1 MKNFSKLTISSAFIA
16 LLICV
21 PALIILTYIFTPSS
35 EIWIH
40 LKDTVLIDYVYNS
53 LYIMIGVALMTTVIG
68 FSTAYI
74 TTMYKFSFSV
84 FFHYALILPFAIP
97 TYIIAFIYAGMFDM
111 TGSIT
116 TFFLELFNKKIS
128 EINFYDI
135 MSIEGAIIVMS
146 LVLYPYV
153 YLITKTYLRAES
165 ASVIDAAKTMG
176 LSSWQIFYKV
186 VLPLSRPAI
195 VAGAI
200 LAVMEAVSDFGVVD
214 YYGVSTF
221 VTGIFRTWFGMG
233 SVADASKLAAMLM
246 TFIFLLIFLERY
258 QRRNKRYKSSGK
270 DFKPISKIQLKGFK
284 NILAFITCF
293 LPFFFGF
300 LLPFVQ
306 MCFWFQVSYEEI
318 IDEDFYLLLKQTLFI
333 AIGTAALIT
342 ALALLFV
349 YNARRTKSK
358 TTDNITQVAKLGY
371 SIPGAVIA
379 VGILTAF
386 SLFDNSIIYIFE
398 TYFNIN
404 PGLIVGG
411 TIAAVVFGYTV
422 RFIAIAINNYESG
435 FSKIP
440 TTYDDATKTL
450 QVSEKRAFTSVFAP
464 LLKNTIFAAF
474 IMVFIEIIK
483 ELPLTMIL
491 RPFNFDTLAVR
502 SYELTQQGQIVESSV
517 PSMFIVFLG
526 IMSVLLL
533 AKNMI
538 KD

>member
-1 MKNFSKLTISSAFIA
+1 MF
-16 LLICV
+16 
-21 PALIILTYIFTPSS
+21 
-35 EIWIH
+35 
-40 LKDTVLIDYVYNS
+40 
-53 LYIMIGVALMTTVIG
+53 GVALMTITIG
-68 FSTAYI
+68 FTTAYI
-74 TTMYKFSFSV
+74 TTMYKFTFSG

-97 TYIIAFIYAGMFDM
+97 TYIVAFIYAGMFDM
-111 TGSIT
+111 TGSVT
-116 TFFLELFNKKIS
+116 TFILDLFGKKIS
-128 EINFYDI
+128 EIEFYDI

-153 YLITKTYLRAES
+153 YLITKTYLKAES

-186 VLPLSRPAI
+186 VLPISRPAI

-233 SVADASKLAAMLM
+233 SVEDASKLAAMLM
-246 TFIFLLIFLERY
+246 TFIFLLIFLERF
-258 QRRNKRYKSSGK
+258 QRRNIKYKSSGK
-270 DFKPISKIQLKGFK
+270 DFKPISKIELKGSK
-284 NILAFITCF
+284 NALAIFICF

-300 LLPFVQ
+300 LLPFIQ
-306 MCFWFQVSYEEI
+306 MCFWFSISYEEI
-318 IDEDFYLLLKQTLFI
+318 IDEDFFTLINQTLFI
-333 AIGTAALIT
+333 SVGSAVLIT
-342 ALALLFV
+342 AIALLFV
-349 YNARRTKSK
+349 YNVRRRKNK
-358 TTDNITQVAKLGY
+358 TTDNIAQVAKLGY

-386 SLFDNSIIYIFE
+386 SYFDNAIIYFFE
-398 TYFNIN
+398 TYFSFN

-411 TIAAVVFGYTV
+411 TVAAVIFGYAV
-422 RFIAIAINNYESG
+422 RFMAIAINNYESG
-435 FSKIP
+435 FSNIP
-440 TTYDDATKTL
+440 TTYDDAAKTL
-450 QVSEKRAFTSVFAP
+450 QVGEKRTFKTIFAP
-464 LLKNTIFAAF
+464 LLKNATFAAF

-502 SYELTQQGQIVESSV
+502 TYELTQQGQIVESSV

-533 AKNMI
+533 AKNMS

>member
-1 MKNFSKLTISSAFIA
+1 MTNFSKLTISSVFLA

-21 PALIILTYIFTPSS
+21 PAIIILSYIFTPSS

-40 LKDTVLIDYVYNS
+40 LKQTVLEDYIYNS
-53 LYIMIGVALMTTVIG
+53 LYIMFGVALMTIVIG

-74 TTMYKFSFSV
+74 TTMYTFSFSH

-97 TYIIAFIYAGMFDM
+97 TYIVAFIYAGMFDM
-111 TGSIT
+111 TGSVT
-116 TFFLELFNKKIS
+116 TFFLDLFDLKIT

-186 VLPLSRPAI
+186 VLPISRPAI

-233 SVADASKLAAMLM
+233 SVEDASKLAAMLM
-246 TFIFLLIFLERY
+246 TFIFLLIFLERF
-258 QRRNKRYKSSGK
+258 QRRNKKYKSSGK
-270 DFKPISKIQLKGFK
+270 DFRPIAKVKLTGIK
-284 NILAFITCF
+284 NFFAFSACF

-300 LLPFVQ
+300 LLPFIQ
-306 MCFWFQVSYEEI
+306 MCFWFSISYEEI
-318 IDEDFYLLLKQTLFI
+318 IDEDFFILLQQTLFI
-333 AIGTAALIT
+333 AVGSAVLIT

-349 YNARRTKSK
+349 YNARRTKTK
-358 TTDNITQVAKLGY
+358 TTDNIAQVAKLGY

-379 VGILTAF
+379 VGILIAF

-398 TYFNIN
+398 TYFGIN

-411 TIAAVVFGYTV
+411 TVTAVVFGYAV

-440 TTYDDATKTL
+440 TTYDDATQTL
-450 QVSEKRAFTSVFAP
+450 QVGERRAFTSVFAP
-464 LLKNTIFAAF
+464 LLKNATFAAF

-533 AKNMI
+533 AKNMS

>member
-1 MKNFSKLTISSAFIA
+1 LKSISKLTISSVFLA

-21 PALIILTYIFTPSS
+21 PALIILSYIFTPSS
-35 EIWIH
+35 EIWVH
-40 LKDTVLIDYVYNS
+40 LKQTVLEDYVYNS
-53 LYIMIGVALMTTVIG
+53 LYIMFGVALMTIIIG

-74 TTMYKFSFSV
+74 TTMYTFSFSH
-84 FFHYALILPFAIP
+84 FFHYALVLPFAIP
-97 TYIIAFIYAGMFDM
+97 TYIVAFIYAGMFDM
-111 TGSIT
+111 TGT
-116 TFFLELFNKKIS
+116 VTKFFLDLFDLKIT

-186 VLPLSRPAI
+186 VLPISRPAI

-233 SVADASKLAAMLM
+233 SVEDASKLAAMLM
-246 TFIFLLIFLERY
+246 TFIFLLIFLERF
-258 QRRNKRYKSSGK
+258 QRRNKKYKSSGK
-270 DFKPISKIQLKGFK
+270 DFRPISKVKLTGMK
-284 NILAFITCF
+284 NFFAFIACF

-300 LLPFVQ
+300 LLPFIQ
-306 MCFWFQVSYEEI
+306 MCFWFSISYEEI
-318 IDEDFYLLLKQTLFI
+318 IDEDFFVLLQQTLFI
-333 AIGTAALIT
+333 AVGSAVLIT
-342 ALALLFV
+342 TLALLFV
-349 YNARRTKSK
+349 YNARRTKTK
-358 TTDNITQVAKLGY
+358 MTDNVAQVAKLGY

-379 VGILTAF
+379 VGILIAF

-398 TYFNIN
+398 TYFGIN

-411 TIAAVVFGYTV
+411 TVAAVVFGYTV

-440 TTYDDATKTL
+440 TSYDDAAMTL
-450 QVSEKRAFTSVFAP
+450 QVGEKRTFTNVFAP
-464 LLKNTIFAAF
+464 LLKNATFAAF

-533 AKNMI
+533 AKNMS

>member
-1 MKNFSKLTISSAFIA
+1 ML
-16 LLICV
+16 
-21 PALIILTYIFTPSS
+21 
-35 EIWIH
+35 
-40 LKDTVLIDYVYNS
+40 
-53 LYIMIGVALMTTVIG
+53 GVGLMTTAIG

-74 TTMYKFSFSV
+74 TTMYKFTFSS

-97 TYIIAFIYAGMFDM
+97 TYIVAFIYAGMFDM
-111 TGSIT
+111 TGSVT
-116 TFFLELFNKKIS
+116 TFFLDLIGKKVH
-128 EINFYDI
+128 EVDFYDI

-176 LSSWQIFYKV
+176 LTPWQTFYKV

-233 SVADASKLAAMLM
+233 SVEDASKLAAMLM
-246 TFIFLLIFLERY
+246 TFIFLLIFLERF

-270 DFKPISKIQLKGFK
+270 DFKPISKTQLRGSK
-284 NILAFITCF
+284 NIFAFITCF

-300 LLPFVQ
+300 LLPFIQ
-306 MCFWFQVSYEEI
+306 MCFWFSISYEEI
-318 IDEDFYLLLKQTLFI
+318 IDEDFFTLLKQTLFI
-333 AIGTAALIT
+333 AVGSGVLIT

-349 YNARRTKSK
+349 YNARRTKTK
-358 TTDNITQVAKLGY
+358 TTDNIAQVAKLGY

-379 VGILTAF
+379 VGILIAF
-386 SLFDNSIIYIFE
+386 SLLDNTIIYIFE
-398 TYFNIN
+398 TYFEIN

-440 TTYDDATKTL
+440 TTYDDAVKTL
-450 QVSEKRAFTSVFAP
+450 SVSEKRGFTHVFAP
-464 LLKNTIFAAF
+464 LLKNATFAGF

-502 SYELTQQGQIVESSV
+502 SYELTQQGQVVESSV
-517 PSMFIVFLG
+517 PSMFIVILG

-533 AKNMI
+533 AKNMS